1 MDHGSEDSLQGDK
14 EPLLISV
21 CNEMIFSVCFNMYVK
36 MQFYS
41 SISVLQYLFL
51 LCFSHYSFFY
61 LKENTL
67 KKVVLKTVTGL
78 LLKLNN

>member
-21 CNEMIFSVCFNMYVK
+21 YNEMIFSVCFNMYVK